1 MNTYYCCAAFC
12 GDARFRA
19 TILPLA
25 VGGSDIPADSGAA
38 IDASGRQQEEGMKRF
53 ETALDMLCVQLEG
66 MLQQ

>member
-1 MNTYYCCAAFC
+1 MHLL
-12 GDARFRA
+12 GGLRW
-19 TILPLA
+19 ILDFLA
-25 VGGSDIPADSGAA
+25 QNCA